1 MGSAEVVIWEAGR
14 NTGDG
19 SASSFLVFLLV
30 TWVAA
35 GLVGAFLCWCCCL
48 RATPRTVSGDQEA
61 VLAWERLTAKALRF
75 IARRRRL
82 GVAFH
87 SLRDYS
93 LRNNTGSRP
102 TTARRALHYQM
113 VDPTEDELRGINN
126 LDDAQAWSGVDG
138 VLARTLNAALGDPAR
153 VREIA
158 LIPRPIWDDAV
169 DNLEIQEGGDPAPAP
184 RPLTPVENAR
194 VESLR
199 RVCCIRSGR
208 LADHRGDTGRPAAP
222 AGMPAPFPPAG
233 GGGAAAAPGVPAP
246 QARKLKLSAVLD
258 PTLDAEIQALADAE
272 VTAMYDR
279 YKNRFGDF
287 PSTDADVSRDQLAA
301 LSQVIASGSVPFADF
316 SIFGPHGQRLLRRQ
330 TFQSY
335 TLNVST
341 GEWGRK
347 EQPGPASFY
356 DWYKAWRCYRTAML
370 LLEASEAERLD
381 AYAEHIRGAA
391 PALAD
396 PKLTENRKGWKSTE
410 PEQKKGEDGERWVR
424 AETSGGAQGTPD
436 QVRELVSTVGQTST
450 KPRALIVLCGRS
462 REGDLAH
469 QLARLGWL
477 VCCLD
482 TVTPRPTNLL
492 DDKVWDLLKDDI
504 DKGMFEAAWIAT
516 PCGTFSPL
524 REKPPGPRV
533 LRTVEH
539 ITGVANTTK
548 AEAAQLRDA
557 NILVHRSYKVA
568 DRMHQQKKP
577 WGLENPDHPQGKPS
591 LWLMPRI
598 KDIPNWT
605 HRLDITRL
613 QGKRCFHPKR
623 TFARPD
629 GAKIQ
634 AARMSTVQR
643 TENVD
648 GKTQWA
654 SKAQGEYTTLF
665 SKVLAVAIHK
675 TARTDWKKE
684 ELQREPL

>member
-1 MGSAEVVIWEAGR
+1 
-14 NTGDG
+14 
-19 SASSFLVFLLV
+19 
-30 TWVAA
+30 
-35 GLVGAFLCWCCCL
+35 
-48 RATPRTVSGDQEA
+48 
-61 VLAWERLTAKALRF
+61 
-75 IARRRRL
+75 
-82 GVAFH
+82 
-87 SLRDYS
+87 
-93 LRNNTGSRP
+93 
-102 TTARRALHYQM
+102 M

-381 AYAEHIRGAA
+381 AYAEHIRGFLQGRQPLQA
-391 PALAD
+391 
-396 PKLTENRKGWKSTE
+396 GS
-410 PEQKKGEDGERWVR
+410 VR
-424 AETSGGAQGTPD
+424 AVHPQPQRSGDLPPVQ
-436 QVRELVSTVGQTST
+436 
-450 KPRALIVLCGRS
+450 PRQMWHQAGS
-462 REGDLAH
+462 REMQSQEEPSMQSVPGAASG
-469 QLARLGWL
+469 QRL
-477 VCCLD
+477 
-482 TVTPRPTNLL
+482 
-492 DDKVWDLLKDDI
+492 
-504 DKGMFEAAWIAT
+504 
-516 PCGTFSPL
+516 
-524 REKPPGPRV
+524 
-533 LRTVEH
+533 
-539 ITGVANTTK
+539 
-548 AEAAQLRDA
+548 
-557 NILVHRSYKVA
+557 
-568 DRMHQQKKP
+568 P
-577 WGLENPDHPQGKPS
+577 W
-591 LWLMPRI
+591 RI
-598 KDIPNWT
+598 
-605 HRLDITRL
+605 
-613 QGKRCFHPKR
+613 Q
-623 TFARPD
+623 
-629 GAKIQ
+629 
-634 AARMSTVQR
+634 S
-643 TENVD
+643 
-648 GKTQWA
+648 
-654 SKAQGEYTTLF
+654 
-665 SKVLAVAIHK
+665 
-675 TARTDWKKE
+675 
-684 ELQREPL
+684 